1 MRFFSKMRQY
11 TLVVI
16 PTDFVIESGRRRTE
30 RGLRAEFVEHTL
42 DTERAQY
49 QNRWTDAQ
57 REEIER
63 ELLSN
68 EDFGRAYWLDESD
81 AASPVMTAP
90 SAPAEEGMCQ
100 VTFMTPEGAVR
111 CANKAKSG
119 SSYCAAHQTVAA
131 KVGTPAEEPAED

>member
-11 TLVVI
+11 VLVVI
-16 PTDFVIESGRRRTE
+16 PTDYVIESGRRRTQ

-42 DTERAQY
+42 DTERLQH
-49 QNRWTDAQ
+49 QNRWSDAQ
-57 REEIER
+57 RQEIER
-63 ELLSN
+63 ELLTN
-68 EDFGRAYWLDESD
+68 DDFGRAYWVDESD
-81 AASPVMTAP
+81 PASPVMTATP
-90 SAPAEEGMCQ
+90 SRTEEGMCQ

-131 KVGTPAEEPAED
+131 KVGTPAEEPVEE